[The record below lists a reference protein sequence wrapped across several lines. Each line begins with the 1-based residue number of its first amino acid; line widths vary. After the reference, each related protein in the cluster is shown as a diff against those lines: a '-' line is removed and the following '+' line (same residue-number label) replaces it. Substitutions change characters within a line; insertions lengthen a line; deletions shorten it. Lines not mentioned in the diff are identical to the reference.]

1 MPVPPDHPLCGA
13 KTRSGEPC
21 RQPAMRNG
29 RCRMH
34 GGKSTGPIDQMG
46 NQNAR
51 KHGVWSRLL
60 TEEDREFLALPQG
73 ERLAILQGT
82 AELRAFRAH
91 KAAPVPE
98 ASPDDGDDE
107 GKTSGG
113 SLDAAF
119 NRNARTAGA
128 LARTRVMIAQA
139 AADGVALPGDQVAGD
154 DDDAEAVTEDER
166 TARLVAILDA
176 GAAPGDGDPPGTS
189 AVDTGQPAADRGPVK
204 PG

>member
-1 MPVPPDHPLCGA
+1 
-13 KTRSGEPC
+13 
-21 RQPAMRNG
+21 
-29 RCRMH
+29 MH
-34 GGKSTGPIDQMG
+34 GGKSTGPIDQTG

-91 KAAPVPE
+91 KASPVPE
-98 ASPDDGDDE
+98 AGGDDGDVE
-107 GKTSGG
+107 TEAGGG

-139 AADGVALPGDQVAGD
+139 AAEGVALPGDQVAGD
-154 DDDAEAVTEDER
+154 DDDVEALTEDER

-176 GAAPGDGDPPGTS
+176 GAAPGDGNPAGAPTVDP
-189 AVDTGQPAADRGPVK
+189 GQPAADRGPVK